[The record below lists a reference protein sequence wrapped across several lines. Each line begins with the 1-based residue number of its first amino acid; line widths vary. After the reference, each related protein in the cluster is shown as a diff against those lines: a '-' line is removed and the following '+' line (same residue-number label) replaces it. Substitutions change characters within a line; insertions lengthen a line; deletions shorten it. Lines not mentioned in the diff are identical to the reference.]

1 MATLCMGL
9 GMEIKPGLSVNIIIN
24 IDYRKEVVETKNSI
38 VHDVLGEKIIIAQT
52 DPPISRTYIDKEIY
66 VTYLDK
72 EGGKPIRYGFP
83 TRIIEFVKE
92 YELAALQKTQA
103 IVLLRKGL
111 REEYNLRMFYRL
123 EPPSNCGIDIFVNGT
138 KVSILDVSIGGAS
151 FSHNKIYPFKTN
163 QEVSV
168 ILVIGERASQIKSK
182 VVRIW
187 SPDDERMK
195 KSLEFVSIQF
205 LDMNGY
211 IKNEL
216 GRKIRDV
223 ERSLRSK
230 EIDR

>member
-83 TRIIEFVKE
+83 ARIIEFVKE

>member
-1 MATLCMGL
+1 
-9 GMEIKPGLSVNIIIN
+9 MEIKPGLSVSIIIN

-38 VHDVLGEKIIIAQT
+38 VHDVLGEKIVIAQT
-52 DPPISRTYIDKEIY
+52 DPPISRTYIDKEVY
-66 VTYLDK
+66 VTYLYK
-72 EGGKPIRYGFP
+72 EGGKPTRYGFP
-83 TRIIEFVKE
+83 ARIIEFVKE
-92 YELAALQKTQA
+92 YELTAQQKTQA
-103 IVLLRKGL
+103 VVLHRKGL
-111 REEYNLRMFYRL
+111 REQYNLRMFYRL

-138 KVSILDVSIGGAS
+138 RVSILDISIGGAS

-163 QEVSV
+163 QEASV
-168 ILVIGERASQIKSK
+168 ILVIGERASQITSK

-187 SPDDERMK
+187 SPDDDRMK

-205 LDMNGY
+205 LDMNGH

-230 EIDR
+230 EMDR

>member
-1 MATLCMGL
+1 
-9 GMEIKPGLSVNIIIN
+9 MEIKPGLSVSIIIN

-38 VHDVLGEKIIIAQT
+38 VHDVLGEKIVIAQT
-52 DPPISRTYIDKEIY
+52 DPPISRTYIDKEVY
-66 VTYLDK
+66 VTYLYK
-72 EGGKPIRYGFP
+72 EGEKPTRYGFP
-83 TRIIEFVKE
+83 ARIIEFVKE
-92 YELAALQKTQA
+92 YELTAQQKTQA
-103 IVLLRKGL
+103 VVLHRKGL
-111 REEYNLRMFYRL
+111 REQYNLRMFYRL

-138 KVSILDVSIGGAS
+138 RVSILDISIGGAS

-163 QEVSV
+163 QEASV
-168 ILVIGERASQIKSK
+168 ILVIGERASQITSK

-187 SPDDERMK
+187 SPDDDRMK

-205 LDMNGY
+205 LDMNGH

-230 EIDR
+230 EMDR

>member
-38 VHDVLGEKIIIAQT
+38 HDVLGEKIIIAQT

-83 TRIIEFVKE
+83 ARIIEFVKE

>member
-1 MATLCMGL
+1 
-9 GMEIKPGLSVNIIIN
+9 MEIKPGLSVNIIIN

>member
-1 MATLCMGL
+1 MATLCTGL

-52 DPPISRTYIDKEIY
+52 DPPISRTYMDKEIY

-83 TRIIEFVKE
+83 ARIIEFVKE